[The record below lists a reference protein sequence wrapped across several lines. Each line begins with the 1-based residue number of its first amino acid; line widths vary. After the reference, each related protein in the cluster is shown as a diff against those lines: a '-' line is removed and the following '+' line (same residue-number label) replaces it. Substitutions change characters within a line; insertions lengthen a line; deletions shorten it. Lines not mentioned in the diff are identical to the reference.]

1 MVMQSDLVNRLRCVH
16 RFTLD
21 GLSNEAANEI
31 EKLSSLLFNLSN
43 ALDNAFISSWQTTD
57 KWQKYLDEALD
68 YFK

>member
-1 MVMQSDLVNRLRCVH
+1 MQSDLVKRLRCVH

-21 GLSNEAANEI
+21 GLSHEAANEI

-57 KWQKYLDEALD
+57 KWQKELDEALD